1 MKHLEFQPDR
11 LHTDQLQPD
20 QLQSGKL
27 WLSKWIKVSKERF
40 NEILSTVTEAKN
52 NKLKASVDK
61 NIITVNSVEE
71 LVKDIASKKLNLKET
86 KSKFNTGLDNDI
98 SKIAGLKRY
107 TKIQNTVLNIF
118 KLLK

>member
-1 MKHLEFQPDR
+1 M
-11 LHTDQLQPD
+11 
-20 QLQSGKL
+20 GK
-27 WLSKWIKVSKERF
+27 SKQRKI

-52 NKLKASVDK
+52 NKLKASVDR